1 MSVKEVEAALSSLEE
16 LARKEQAP
24 SHYLARHLLL
34 SLGQALREGPEGAL
48 AVLLERA
55 RSAGV
60 AAGPR
65 WGEAVD
71 AELGM
76 ACGEFAQSLDPR
88 FLGLPN
94 YDLEYTRSARA
105 RLEDRLRAA
114 RALGFQLSPRE
125 TDMLALSD
133 QVFAAFCADREKAGG
148 ARGGSQDAPARGRRP
163 GSRDPGR

>member
-1 MSVKEVEAALSSLEE
+1 
-16 LARKEQAP
+16 
-24 SHYLARHLLL
+24 
-34 SLGQALREGPEGAL
+34 
-48 AVLLERA
+48 
-55 RSAGV
+55 
-60 AAGPR
+60 
-65 WGEAVD
+65 VD

-94 YDLEYTRSARA
+94 YDLEYTRTARA

-133 QVFAAFCADREKAGG
+133 QVFVAFCADREARG
-148 ARGGSQDAPARGRRP
+148 ARERTQGSPAPGRSP
-163 GSRDPGR
+163 DSRDPGR